1 MHELAPLAKYDI
13 EISFGGW
20 GEKWASRLTLR
31 FYTTLRLID
40 EFVIL
45 ADVLRRAVHHS
56 SSQGQEEEEP
66 RSDRIID
73 PAERLWGPLAGH
85 QEAHF
90 QQTGW
95 GYRTRRIRLNLLFQD
110 RASQ

>member
-31 FYTTLRLID
+31 FYTRLRLID

-56 SSQGQEEEEP
+56 SS
-66 RSDRIID
+66 
-73 PAERLWGPLAGH
+73 
-85 QEAHF
+85 
-90 QQTGW
+90 
-95 GYRTRRIRLNLLFQD
+95 
-110 RASQ
+110 

>member
-20 GEKWASRLTLR
+20 GEKWASRLILKFCTG
-31 FYTTLRLID
+31 LRLIY
-40 EFVIL
+40 EFSIL
-45 ADVLRRAVHHS
+45 ADVLRRAVHNS
-56 SSQGQEEEEP
+56 SSQGQEEEP
-66 RSDRIID
+66 RSDRILD
-73 PAERLWGPLAGH
+73 PAERLRGPLADY

-90 QQTGW
+90 QQTGR

-110 RASQ
+110 RTPK

>member
-1 MHELAPLAKYDI
+1 MHELPPLAKYDI

-20 GEKWASRLTLR
+20 GEKWASNLILR
-31 FYTTLRLID
+31 FYTGLQLIYR
-40 EFVIL
+40 FVIL

-56 SSQGQEEEEP
+56 SSQGQEEEP
-66 RSDRIID
+66 GSDRILD

-85 QEAHF
+85 QEAYF
-90 QQTGW
+90 EQTGW
-95 GYRTRRIRLNLLFQD
+95 GYRTRRIRLDILFQD

>member
-20 GEKWASRLTLR
+20 GEKWASRLILR
-31 FYTTLRLID
+31 SCTGLWLIH

-56 SSQGQEEEEP
+56 SSQRHEEEEP
-66 RSDRIID
+66 GSDRIVY
-73 PAERLWGPLAGH
+73 PTERLWGPLAGY
-85 QEAHF
+85 QEAHI

-95 GYRTRRIRLNLLFQD
+95 GYRTRGIRLNLLFQD
-110 RASQ
+110 WTSK